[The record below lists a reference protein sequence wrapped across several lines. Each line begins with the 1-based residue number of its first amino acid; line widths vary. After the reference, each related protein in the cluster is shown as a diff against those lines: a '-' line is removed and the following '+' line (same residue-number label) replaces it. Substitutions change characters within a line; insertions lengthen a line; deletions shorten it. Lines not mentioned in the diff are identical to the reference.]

1 MSNTLTTV
9 QINLIK
15 NYENIASSMPFSK
28 SIHYTSDD
36 SVGNDYD
43 DNNDNDGDHGDDNK
57 NKSWY

>member
-1 MSNTLTTV
+1 
-9 QINLIK
+9 
-15 NYENIASSMPFSK
+15 MPFSK

-57 NKSWY
+57 NKS